1 MSVGPQG
8 PKGDKGDKGIGE
20 MGDIG
25 PPGAPGNLPVE
36 VIMFEIPKV
45 PEMTIYFSPRCP
57 RSPRLW

>member
-20 MGDIG
+20 TGDNG

-36 VIMFEIPKV
+36 VIWIDKYPLKYHKSNFP
-45 PEMTIYFSPRCP
+45 YFS
-57 RSPRLW
+57 

>member
-20 MGDIG
+20 TGDNG

-36 VIMFEIPKV
+36 VIW
-45 PEMTIYFSPRCP
+45 IYKYP
-57 RSPRLW
+57 LQYHK